1 MTLVERIQKLK
12 AKKGFTLVELIV
24 VIAILAVL
32 AAILVPTMLGWVKD
46 SRITGADSTADQIK
60 NAYNSVI
67 TKLDVKGN
75 NLKKKDGYYSGS
87 KVKGKITLGIENTDF
102 AGTPAAAVSTDL
114 MEEVIKDVADNSY
127 WVIHIKD
134 GGVDEVYWSQ
144 TSLAASKPTFVK
156 DGEIAGNIIVGS
168 SPKASPA
175 AAP

>member
-46 SRITGADSTADQIK
+46 SRITAADSTADQIK
-60 NAYNSVI
+60 NAYNNVI

-75 NLKKKDGYYSGS
+75 NLTLADGYYQGS
-87 KVKGKITLGIENTDF
+87 KVGTITLGIGNTDF
-102 AGTPAAAVSTDL
+102 AGTPAPADSTAL
-114 MEEVIKDVADNSY
+114 IEEVLKDVADNSY
-127 WVIHIKD
+127 WVFSVKD
-134 GGVDEVYWSQ
+134 GGIDEVYWSQ

>member
-32 AAILVPTMLGWVKD
+32 MAILVPTMIGWVKD
-46 SRITGADSTADQIK
+46 SRITAADSSADQIK

-75 NLKKKDGYYSGS
+75 DLTLKDGYYRGS
-87 KVKGKITLGIENTDF
+87 KEKGKITLGIKNTEF
-102 AGTPAAAVSTDL
+102 AGKPDEADSTAL
-114 MEEVIKDVADNSY
+114 IEEVIKDVADNSY
-127 WVIHIKD
+127 WVFHVKN
-134 GGVDEVYWSQ
+134 GGIDEVYWSQ
-144 TSLAASKPTFVK
+144 TSIAASRPTFVK

-168 SPKASPA
+168 SPKVTV
-175 AAP
+175 